1 MSFLNKIFLY
11 GKLLFSLN
19 SYYKYY
25 IENNKYDSILLDN
38 VLKNV
43 SNCGAVMIKFCQ
55 WITPKLELIYLESN
69 DITKGSKPE
78 WLTKMEQFYEN
89 CEEHDIEYTKEEY
102 FKTFK
107 QDINEKYELLEVI
120 GSGSIGQVY
129 LINDKKKNK
138 HKVLKILH
146 PGVASQINFFK
157 TFLKFILFFPCIKNK
172 IMGVLPFDL
181 FEFINQFLE
190 QTNLV
195 NEANNLLYFERF
207 YNNNEYIVIPKLFK
221 ISKNIL
227 IMSYEPG
234 INIESKELN
243 DYKVN
248 KLVNL
253 YHLFVRENQ
262 MIENFNHGD
271 LHPGNWRV
279 RVEDNKCKLIIYD
292 FGFCWKQNQTQ
303 FEEMGDLMTDT
314 FESSNRES
322 NEVSSENLSKIVYYS
337 VLYDKEDKET
347 EHRERIK
354 TFIES
359 RLSDLEPWKLSPIVL
374 MKAIIDFCKINNL
387 FLDPTLLQGF
397 IVIIQGQ
404 KLFEKYELMAS
415 DKNFMD
421 DYTVFRERYLN
432 ILTFCKTYNI
442 FPGYSEY
449 VEKRLN
455 KKQVNI
461 TSIFDTINIDDID
474 LKNMA
479 LDK

>member
-19 SYYKYY
+19 SYYKYC
-25 IENNKYDSILLDN
+25 IENNNYDSILLDN
-38 VLKNV
+38 VLMNV

-55 WITPKLELIYLESN
+55 WITPKLELMYLESN
-69 DITKGSKPE
+69 DITKGSKPG
-78 WLTKMEQFYEN
+78 WLTKLEKFYEN

-102 FKTFK
+102 LETFK
-107 QDINEKYELLEVI
+107 EDINEKYELLEVI

-129 LINDKKKNK
+129 LINDKKDKNQ
-138 HKVLKILH
+138 KVLKILH
-146 PGVASQINFFK
+146 PEVASQINFFK

-172 IMGVLPFDL
+172 IMAIFPFDL

-234 INIESKELN
+234 INIESEELN

-292 FGFCWKQNQTQ
+292 FGFCWKQNQSQ

-322 NEVSSENLSKIVYYS
+322 NEVSLENLSKIVYYS

-354 TFIES
+354 TFVEN

-421 DYTVFRERYLN
+421 DYKVFRERYLN
-432 ILTFCKTYNI
+432 IHTFCKTYNI
-442 FPGYSEY
+442 FPGYSKY
-449 VEKRLN
+449 IEKRLN
-455 KKQVNI
+455 KKQVNV